1 MKFSVDYDF
10 FVNANHPGYKILEFG
25 KFNWGRFI
33 EALTIYKEIHG
44 NIVVPTDYVRS
55 FMMNLTSMFTFY
67 WMQVIDEEKIYSAS
81 SEDDTLKY
89 PADLEDFKLG
99 NFYYCVILC
108 L

>member
-1 MKFSVDYDF
+1 MSIDYDI
-10 FVNANHPGYKILEFG
+10 FVVDANNLGYKILEFG
-25 KFNWGRFI
+25 KFNWDRFI

-44 NIVVPTDYVRS
+44 NIDVPTDYVRS
-55 FMMNLTSMFTFY
+55 FMMNLTSTLTFC

-99 NFYYCVILC
+99 NFYNCVILYA
-108 L
+108 